1 MLAGLTQ
8 RLESLGYTVTE
19 TDTFALGFV
28 SDKVEQ
34 KIIDDCGVYDPVLL
48 QMVMPEGLTEVAVD
62 MAAGEFLMTKKN
74 IGQLEGFDVD
84 GAIKTISE
92 GDTSVT
98 YQGQTADQKLDT
110 LLGFLIA
117 SGKARLA
124 DYRVIKW

>member
-8 RLESLGYTVTE
+8 RLESLGYVVTE
-19 TDTFALGFV
+19 ADDFGLSFV

-48 QMVMPEGLTEVAVD
+48 QMTMPEGLHEVAVD

-74 IGQLEGFDVD
+74 LGQLTGFDVD

-98 YQGQTADQKLDT
+98 YQGATADQKLDA
-110 LLGFLIA
+110 LLGFLMA